1 MVGESR
7 ATADH
12 LSGHL
17 TAVSPPSRKT
27 NNSARE
33 WPGASSR
40 FASGGPS
47 RPGRPFVSSASLLL
61 AREGCMALR
70 LAPLT
75 LASSLRVG
83 PARRA
88 CCFTKGGRPLRGH
101 RPVLIVCCAEYE
113 RRSSSSVDRT
123 LRREQAFIPA
133 HAVKSE
139 SWCRRCATRT
149 CKKAHVR
156 PRGLRRKARR
166 GGQKARATARVSS

>member
-1 MVGESR
+1 MER
-7 ATADH
+7 ASDGASERVSVPEAAPADDAR
-12 LSGHL
+12 
-17 TAVSPPSRKT
+17 TKDEKYICRFY
-27 NNSARE
+27 NSARE

-101 RPVLIVCCAEYE
+101 RPVLMVCCAEYE
-113 RRSSSSVDRT
+113 RRRRLAGCLVACWGVSVRVFLWAGGWGGVHQGLKHDERTESSLFSP
-123 LRREQAFIPA
+123 L
-133 HAVKSE
+133 
-139 SWCRRCATRT
+139 
-149 CKKAHVR
+149 
-156 PRGLRRKARR
+156 G
-166 GGQKARATARVSS
+166 

>member
-1 MVGESR
+1 MKHVLKSKRTTPLFLPKKE
-7 ATADH
+7 
-12 LSGHL
+12 
-17 TAVSPPSRKT
+17 

-47 RPGRPFVSSASLLL
+47 RPGRPFVLSASLLL

-123 LRREQAFIPA
+123 LSREQSYIPA

-139 SWCRRCATRT
+139 GWCRRCATRT
-149 CKKAHVR
+149 PPKRSVTAC
-156 PRGLRRKARR
+156 RR
-166 GGQKARATARVSS
+166 GIPAP